1 MRKETVNEKTNQD
14 IEWLFKSEKNAKNQ
28 PFLRKLLWKDKWL
41 IFATTLIYILQAL
54 PLWLLPLITGDVID
68 AITYQPDG
76 FVNRIIID
84 AIILAVLIP
93 FNVPMCMWRSS
104 IIHRWC
110 RNTTAKIKSGT
121 IRKLQRLSITYH
133 REIEEGR
140 IQSKFLRDIEN
151 VEMYYR
157 SFVVIIIPHSVS
169 MVVSLA
175 IALTKSP
182 LVMIFFLIAIP
193 LNILLTVAFRTRIRN
208 QYRGLRHK
216 NEDLSAKITTS
227 LQMITLTKAHGL
239 LDTETEQID
248 EHIGLVKDAGV
259 KVDQT
264 GAMFG
269 AMLWASMQLLSAI
282 CLFFCVF
289 LAIQGIISPGEVVLF
304 QSLFTS
310 VVGSVSSL
318 VNQYPMFASGKEAV
332 HSLGEL
338 ISSEDI
344 EHDGGTVTLKNLDGA
359 VSIENAYYR
368 YPGVD
373 EYALKNISLSV
384 KPGECIAV
392 VGASGS
398 GKSTLMNLII
408 GLLSTDKGSVK
419 IDGTPL
425 DELSKKEFRR
435 FLSVVPQNSILFS
448 GTIRENITYGL
459 EHYTEADLQTAL
471 DRANVTEF
479 LPSLPK
485 GVDTIVGEHGDKLS
499 GGEKQRVCIAR
510 ALIRDPKILI
520 MDEATSS
527 LDNVSEYQV
536 QKAIENMSQS
546 RTTFIVAH
554 RLSTIRNADRIVVMD
569 NGEIVE
575 LGSYEE
581 LMALNGKFTEL
592 ERLSRMRENQIKNG

>member
-1 MRKETVNEKTNQD
+1 MKKETQTKNFD
-14 IEWLFKSEKNAKNQ
+14 IESFFKTEGPKKKQ
-28 PFLRKLLWKDKWL
+28 RFLWKLVWKDKWL
-41 IFATTLIYILQAL
+41 IVATTLIYILQAL
-54 PLWLLPLITGDVID
+54 PLWLLPLVTGDVID

-76 FVNRIIID
+76 FIRRIIID

-93 FNVPMCMWRSS
+93 FNVPMCMWRSG

-140 IQSKFLRDIEN
+140 IQSKFLRDIES

-157 SFVVIIIPHSVS
+157 SFVAIIIPHSVS

-182 LVMIFFLIAIP
+182 FVMIFFLIAIP
-193 LNILLTVAFRTRIRN
+193 LNVLLTLAFRTKIRS

-239 LDTETEQID
+239 WETENEQID
-248 EHIGLVKDAGV
+248 QHISTVKDAGV

-264 GAMFG
+264 GAAFG
-269 AMLWASMQLLSAI
+269 AMLWASMQMLSAI

-310 VVGSVSSL
+310 IVGSVSSL
-318 VNQYPMFASGKEAV
+318 VSQYPMFASGKEAV
-332 HSLGEL
+332 HSIGEL
-338 ISSEDI
+338 LASDEVEDDNGTITI
-344 EHDGGTVTLKNLDGA
+344 EKLDGA
-359 VSIENAYYR
+359 VSVENVNYH
-368 YPGVD
+368 YPGV
-373 EYALKNISLSV
+373 EEFALKNVSLTV
-384 KPGECIAV
+384 APGECIAV

-408 GLLSTDKGSVK
+408 GLLSPTDGTVK
-419 IDGTPL
+419 IDGISM
-425 DELSKKEFRR
+425 DEICKKDYRKFI
-435 FLSVVPQNSILFS
+435 SVVPQNSILFS

-459 EHYTEADLQTAL
+459 DDYTEEQLQVAL

-479 LPSLPK
+479 LPSLPN

-499 GGEKQRVCIAR
+499 GGERQRVCIAR
-510 ALIRDPKILI
+510 ALIRNPRILI

-536 QKAIENMSQS
+536 QKAIEKMAQS

-554 RLSTIRNADRIVVMD
+554 RLSTIRNADRIVVME

-592 ERLSRMRENQIKNG
+592 ERLSRIRESQINNGN